1 MLWTQRLWL
10 RLQTL
15 FRRDRI
21 AQQLEAE
28 IQFHLEQQIAENVTA
43 GMDPE
48 EARHTAIR
56 AFGNPTV
63 LKEETQETWGWMW
76 VEQFA
81 QDVRY
86 GLRLLLK
93 NRSFTLVA
101 VTTLGIGIAATTA
114 LFSIFEGAYIH
125 LGETEQVNRV
135 VLLRQHLKERSPSFN
150 FSIPEYFDIAGAHRY
165 QSFDGLFAVHGVGAT
180 LSESLARAENPER
193 IKVVHVTANMFTL
206 YGISPILGRTF
217 TTDEDRSGGPNVA
230 VLTYWLWNA
239 RFGRNPNVIGKTI
252 YLDDVPYTAIGVM
265 PRRSRHWGADVYV
278 PLQLDAS
285 SNNRSE
291 RDLSIAGVAKEGFSA
306 EQTQPELAYLAHRE
320 EAEYGAAHPEYKGL
334 IYEPV
339 DVRKGV
345 VGDLRIALYI
355 LMGAVGLLALIT
367 AAN

>member
-93 NRSFTLVA
+93 NRSFTLGLA
-101 VTTLGIGIAATTA
+101 SRQQQRYSA
-114 LFSIFEGAYIH
+114 FSRE
-125 LGETEQVNRV
+125 L
-135 VLLRQHLKERSPSFN
+135 
-150 FSIPEYFDIAGAHRY
+150 
-165 QSFDGLFAVHGVGAT
+165 
-180 LSESLARAENPER
+180 
-193 IKVVHVTANMFTL
+193 
-206 YGISPILGRTF
+206 TF
-217 TTDEDRSGGPNVA
+217 TSGKP
-230 VLTYWLWNA
+230 
-239 RFGRNPNVIGKTI
+239 
-252 YLDDVPYTAIGVM
+252 
-265 PRRSRHWGADVYV
+265 
-278 PLQLDAS
+278 
-285 SNNRSE
+285 NRS
-291 RDLSIAGVAKEGFSA
+291 IA
-306 EQTQPELAYLAHRE
+306 
-320 EAEYGAAHPEYKGL
+320 
-334 IYEPV
+334 
-339 DVRKGV
+339 
-345 VGDLRIALYI
+345 
-355 LMGAVGLLALIT
+355 
-367 AAN
+367 